1 MGWRPSICKL
11 WLSGSKCV
19 STICEWAGAAKRGFQ
34 HGGSQVTVDLAGTAA
49 PTSHDGSGPAPA
61 AARIRTSLAAS
72 ANRKTP
78 SEHHARPPG
87 ARGAAVFHFQTG
99 CLQP

>member
-1 MGWRPSICKL
+1 M
-11 WLSGSKCV
+11 
-19 STICEWAGAAKRGFQ
+19 RGRQ
-34 HGGSQVTVDLAGTAA
+34 QCGSQVTVDRAGTAA
-49 PTSHDGSGPAPA
+49 PTSHGGPRPAPA
-61 AARIRTSLAAS
+61 AARFRTSLAAP

-78 SEHHARPPG
+78 FRLHARPPG